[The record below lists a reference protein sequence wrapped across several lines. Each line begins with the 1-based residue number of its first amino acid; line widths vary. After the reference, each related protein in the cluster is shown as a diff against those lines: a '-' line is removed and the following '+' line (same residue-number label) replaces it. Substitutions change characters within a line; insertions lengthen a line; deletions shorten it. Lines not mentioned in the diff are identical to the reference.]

1 MTLNRQ
7 AIRQQFDREM
17 KKARERITTTANG
30 EIGWLVQFIQR
41 DLEALTPS
49 EWMVLAYEV
58 ASFAEAEGP
67 NRHALPVAI
76 ASGWTV
82 QAIPGET
89 LEYTL
94 PSRKEA
100 MHLQVTI
107 RGHLEQMWQHGVA
120 PITFSDLTLM
130 VIMPGAFHA
139 RHGSLLVATTPKT
152 KEFEY
157 RVAVSLAYHAGRV
170 RRCREC
176 QRIFLAARRDQLFC
190 DPRCQMRVAS
200 RKWRK
205 GRPTRKMDQ
214 PKVGKPLL
222 RVVKTNP
229 QAHGGQSHVKKTR

>member
-1 MTLNRQ
+1 
-7 AIRQQFDREM
+7 
-17 KKARERITTTANG
+17 
-30 EIGWLVQFIQR
+30 
-41 DLEALTPS
+41 
-49 EWMVLAYEV
+49 
-58 ASFAEAEGP
+58 
-67 NRHALPVAI
+67 
-76 ASGWTV
+76 V

-107 RGHLEQMWQHGVA
+107 RGHLEQMWQHGIA

-130 VIMPGAFHA
+130 VIMPGAFHP
-139 RHGSLLVATTPKT
+139 RRGSILVSTTPKT

-157 RVAVSLAYHAGRV
+157 RVAVSVAYHAGRI
-170 RRCREC
+170 RRCKDC

-214 PKVGKPLL
+214 PKVGKPVL
-222 RVVKTNP
+222 RVVKIQS

>member
-17 KKARERITTTANG
+17 NKARERITTTPNG
-30 EIGWLVQFIQR
+30 DIGWLVQFIQR
-41 DLEALTPS
+41 DLDALTPS

-58 ASFAEAEGP
+58 ASFAEADGP
-67 NRHALPVAI
+67 DRHALPTAS

-82 QAIPGET
+82 QAIPGDT

-100 MHLQVTI
+100 TQLQGSIRNHLKQ
-107 RGHLEQMWQHGVA
+107 LWEHGVA
-120 PITFSDLTLM
+120 PITFSDLTLF
-130 VIMPGAFHA
+130 VTMPGAFHP
-139 RHGSLLVATTPKT
+139 RHGSILVSTTPKT

-157 RVAVSLAYHAGRV
+157 RMAVSVAYHAGRI
-170 RRCREC
+170 RPCQEC

-205 GRPTRKMDQ
+205 GSKKKSRKEH
-214 PKVGKPLL
+214 
-222 RVVKTNP
+222 R
-229 QAHGGQSHVKKTR
+229 

>member
-1 MTLNRQ
+1 MMKKGRNTMTLNRQ

-17 KKARERITTTANG
+17 KKARERITTTPNG

-58 ASFAEAEGP
+58 ASFAEADGL

-82 QAIPGET
+82 QAIPGEP

-120 PITFSDLTLM
+120 PVIFSDLTL
-130 VIMPGAFHA
+130 VVTMPGAIHA

-176 QRIFLAARRDQLFC
+176 QRIFLATRRDQLFC

-205 GRPTRKMDQ
+205 G
-214 PKVGKPLL
+214 
-222 RVVKTNP
+222 
-229 QAHGGQSHVKKTR
+229 SKKTSRKEPR

>member
-1 MTLNRQ
+1 MMKEGQHAMTLNRQ

-17 KKARERITTTANG
+17 KKARERITTTPNG

-41 DLEALTPS
+41 DLDALTPS

-58 ASFAEAEGP
+58 ASFAEADGP
-67 NRHALPVAI
+67 NRHALPIAI

-100 MHLQVTI
+100 MQLQITI
-107 RGHLEQMWQHGVA
+107 RGHLEQMWQHGIA

-130 VIMPGAFHA
+130 VIMPGAFHP
-139 RHGSLLVATTPKT
+139 RRGSILVSTTPKT

-157 RVAVSLAYHAGRV
+157 RVAVSSGVPCGAHPSLQGV
-170 RRCREC
+170 
-176 QRIFLAARRDQLFC
+176 
-190 DPRCQMRVAS
+190 
-200 RKWRK
+200 
-205 GRPTRKMDQ
+205 PTDLSGGATRST
-214 PKVGKPLL
+214 LL
-222 RVVKTNP
+222 
-229 QAHGGQSHVKKTR
+229 